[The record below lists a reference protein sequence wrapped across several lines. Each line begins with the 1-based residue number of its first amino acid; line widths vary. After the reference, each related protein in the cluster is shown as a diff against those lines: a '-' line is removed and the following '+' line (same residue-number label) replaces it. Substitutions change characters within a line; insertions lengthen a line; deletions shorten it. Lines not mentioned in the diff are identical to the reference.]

1 VRSVGKNGICLSSM
15 MAMVA
20 VILFFSCSNDMK
32 NVIQVSELEKL
43 PLLSGDSICFV
54 QKEYGKIVLS
64 ITTPKILKRKA
75 EGSDQEDVM
84 EFPDGVVVVQY
95 SSYPDTLSM
104 ISTNYAINY
113 ESQNVWEAR
122 GNVVAKNVQKQEC
135 LQTEFLI
142 WDQKKG
148 TISSNKKVQVT
159 SPDDIIIGE
168 GFVSDDQFTD
178 WQVQKVTGVITFENE
193 NILEAEIEE

>member
-1 VRSVGKNGICLSSM
+1 M

-75 EGSDQEDVM
+75 EGSDQEDIM

-193 NILEAEIEE
+193 NIPEAEIEE